1 MEEITKLEKIQ
12 EFLNDEDNGIIIR
25 IAMVVVGIILGSLL
39 VLLSSMFEN
48 KMLSITF
55 LVFGCITFLGFLIAP
70 AIWWITEN

>member
-55 LVFGCITFLGFLIAP
+55 LVFGCITFLGFLIAS